1 MRCRD
6 TVAIEPK
13 RIRSA
18 GAAFHQFFRRSQPSV
33 GAGTRLTLP
42 RYEARHVRVIDAAR
56 QVAPRFVTT
65 AVHGR
70 RKRLA

>member
-18 GAAFHQFFRRSQPSV
+18 GAALHRFFRRSQPSLV
-33 GAGTRLTLP
+33 PARGYRILDMKPGTF
-42 RYEARHVRVIDAAR
+42 E
-56 QVAPRFVTT
+56 
-65 AVHGR
+65 
-70 RKRLA
+70 